1 MSLTQSSFYLDNSY
15 LQGIK
20 TTAKTDKNEAMK
32 QVAEQ
37 FESLFLK
44 EIISTMRK
52 ASFGG
57 GMGDESQGM
66 EHYQG
71 MYDNQLAVVLAKRG
85 GIGLADRLTRQ
96 LGSSMRL
103 QGDENNPDQLKTQS
117 ILPLNLKVPQRDL
130 SLNAVTAQAQALPL
144 PKENKAEKQ
153 QEAQLFPMQGVDTRR
168 QFNRNIVKTKMIDDA
183 FSNVVAPTQSATITN
198 FVQSIISVADKAAKQ
213 LGVDPQ
219 VLISQS
225 ALETGWGKH
234 IPKHTDG
241 SSSFNLFGIK
251 ANSGWQGK
259 TVTVETKEF
268 EHGRFVTREATFR
281 AYNSEEASLNDYVKF
296 IQNNPR
302 YQQALNVSSDSAQYL
317 QELQKAGYATDPKY
331 AHKIQNIMQRLN
343 TNIEIALNRRG
354 IKT

>member
-1 MSLTQSSFYLDNSY
+1 MSPPQANFYLDNSY

-20 TTAKTDKNEAMK
+20 STAKTDKNVAMK

-44 EIISTMRK
+44 EMISTMRK

-57 GMGDESQGM
+57 GMGDEGQGM
-66 EHYQG
+66 EHYKG

-103 QGDENNPDQLKTQS
+103 QSDKDNSDQLKAQS

-130 SLNAVTAQAQALPL
+130 SVNAVTAQALPL
-144 PKENKAEKQ
+144 PKVNKAEIQ

-168 QFNRNIVKTKMIDDA
+168 QFNRNIVKTKMIDEA

-198 FVQSIISVADKAAKQ
+198 FVQSIMFAADKAAKQ
-213 LGVDPQ
+213 LGVDSQ

-234 IPKHTDG
+234 IPKYTDG
-241 SSSFNLFGIK
+241 SSSYNLFGIK
-251 ANSGWQGK
+251 ANKGWQGK
-259 TVTVETKEF
+259 TITVETKEF
-268 EHGRFVTREATFR
+268 EHGRFVTKEATFR

-302 YQQALNVSSDSAQYL
+302 YQQALNVSGNSAQYL

-331 AHKIQNIMQRLN
+331 AHKIQQIMQGQTL
-343 TNIEIALNRRG
+343 TSAITINRRG

>member
-1 MSLTQSSFYLDNSY
+1 MSPTQANFYLDNSY

-20 TTAKTDKNEAMK
+20 STAKTDKNEAMK

-44 EIISTMRK
+44 EMISTMRK

-57 GMGDESQGM
+57 GMGDEGQGM

-103 QGDENNPDQLKTQS
+103 QSDKNNSDQLKAQS

-130 SLNAVTAQAQALPL
+130 SVNAVTAQALPL
-144 PKENKAEKQ
+144 PKVNKAEIQ
-153 QEAQLFPMQGVDTRR
+153 QEAQLFPMQGVDARR
-168 QFNRNIVKTKMIDDA
+168 QFNRNIVEIKIIDNA
-183 FSNVVAPTQSATITN
+183 FSNVVTPKQNPTITN
-198 FVQSIISVADKAAKQ
+198 FVKSIISKADKAAKQ
-213 LGVDPQ
+213 LGVDPK

-234 IPKHTDG
+234 IPKHIDG

-251 ANSGWQGK
+251 ANNGWQGK
-259 TVTVETKEF
+259 TVTIETKEF

-302 YQQALNVSSDSAQYL
+302 YQQALTVSGDSAQYL

-331 AHKIQNIMQRLN
+331 AHKIQNIMQRLS
-343 TNIEIALNRRG
+343 TNIKIALNRRG
-354 IKT
+354 TKT

>member
-1 MSLTQSSFYLDNSY
+1 MSSTQASFYLDNSY

-144 PKENKAEKQ
+144 PKVNKAEKQ

-168 QFNRNIVKTKMIDDA
+168 QFNHNIEKTKI
-183 FSNVVAPTQSATITN
+183 VVTPTQNPTITN
-198 FVQSIISVADKAAKQ
+198 FAQPIMSVANKAAKQ

-251 ANSGWQGK
+251 ANNGWQGK

-302 YQQALNVSSDSAQYL
+302 YQQALNVSGDSAQYL

-354 IKT
+354 TKT